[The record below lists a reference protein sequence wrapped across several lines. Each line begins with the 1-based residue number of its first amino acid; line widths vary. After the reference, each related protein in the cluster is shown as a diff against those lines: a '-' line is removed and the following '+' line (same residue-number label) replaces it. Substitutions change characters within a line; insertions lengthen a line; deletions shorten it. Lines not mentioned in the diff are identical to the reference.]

1 MSFSVMVSSGYM
13 RSSEIAGSYG
23 SFISSFLRNLCTV
36 LYSGCTNLYS
46 YQQYR
51 KVLFSPHPLQHL
63 LFIDFWIMAILVS
76 MNENNFEMRD
86 YGI

>member
-1 MSFSVMVSSGYM
+1 PILFPFGNHSFVFCVC
-13 RSSEIAGSYG
+13 ET
-23 SFISSFLRNLCTV
+23 ISILNLHTV
-36 LYSGCTNLYS
+36 LYNGCTNLYS
-46 YQQYR
+46 YQQCR

-76 MNENNFEMRD
+76 MNESNFEMND